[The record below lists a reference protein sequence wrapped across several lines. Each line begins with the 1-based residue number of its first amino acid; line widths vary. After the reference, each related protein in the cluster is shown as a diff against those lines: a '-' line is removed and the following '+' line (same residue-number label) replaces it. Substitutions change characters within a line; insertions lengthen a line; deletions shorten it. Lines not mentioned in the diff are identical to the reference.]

1 MVGGGW
7 WVVGCAVGPDCALSF
22 ESVAPVSAIFW
33 RLDSAVFSGLGTCG
47 LASTS
52 TPTSTRQ
59 ALGRRKEQKH
69 RMQSPPRQICSLSF
83 ALRRKNAHPT
93 YSTRR

>member
-1 MVGGGW
+1 MRVDGGVVEGARGWMAERWTADGGW

-33 RLDSAVFSGLGTCG
+33 RVDSAVFSGLGTCG

-69 RMQSPPRQICSLSF
+69 RMQSPPRQI
-83 ALRRKNAHPT
+83 
-93 YSTRR
+93 